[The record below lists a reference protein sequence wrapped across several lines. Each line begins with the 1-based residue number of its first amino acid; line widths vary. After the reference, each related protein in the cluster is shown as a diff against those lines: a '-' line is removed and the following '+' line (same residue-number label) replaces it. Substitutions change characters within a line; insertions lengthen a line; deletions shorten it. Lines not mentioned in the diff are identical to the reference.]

1 MSEYDA
7 EVVKYKPKMELLPA
21 PGSPNWETASLV
33 IHGETVIMAKA
44 DGEFNVLHYCRGASA
59 FTKNKYGRKE
69 TASGLQAI
77 ADAQTMLTKNRSVK
91 SATMLVEMYVNY
103 QVNGKSVLMRV
114 SDFIHYL
121 KCKSHT
127 ERSCR
132 GKNCYGKTV
141 QEIRGRIAL
150 GIFDLVELNGK
161 KVNASQLNK
170 LKLLENMLNAK
181 KGAKP
186 VPHCPTPSKPGRFHV
201 LPWIYVGEVS
211 PGTMRKEIT
220 AAWATYKEKL
230 GYEGLVVYA
239 DSTFK
244 VKPEVEIDAVIV
256 GLNKNDGYS
265 KHLGTSVK
273 LAVMKDK
280 NTFVEIGDVASGISI
295 KMRAFL
301 WNFRRQYPLDETT
314 ESAYM
319 KPLFVVKILMT
330 DFFNKDMPMWKLVNG
345 RRVQLGLY
353 PSITMRHPKLVDI
366 RQDKSCALPD
376 VGIDQLAIIK
386 G

>member
-7 EVVKYKPKMELLPA
+7 EVIKYKPKMELLPA
-21 PGSPNWETASLV
+21 PSSPNWDTASVV

-44 DGEFNVLHYCRGASA
+44 DGEFNVLHYHRGATT

-77 ADAQTMLTKNRSVK
+77 ADAQAMLAKSRSVK
-91 SATMLVEMYVNY
+91 SAKMLVEMYVNY
-103 QVNGKSVLMRV
+103 QVNGKNVLMRV

-121 KCKSHT
+121 KGKSHT
-127 ERSCR
+127 EQSCR

-150 GIFDLVELNGK
+150 GIFDIVELNGK
-161 KVNASQLNK
+161 KVNAAQLNK
-170 LKLLENMLNAK
+170 LKLLENMLNVK
-181 KGAKP
+181 KGA
-186 VPHCPTPSKPGRFHV
+186 KPGRFHV

-295 KMRAFL
+295 KMRAYL
-301 WNFRRQYPLDETT
+301 WNFKRKFPLDET
-314 ESAYM
+314 SQVAYM
-319 KPLFVVKILMT
+319 KPLFVVKVFMT
-330 DFFNKDMPMWKLVNG
+330 DFFLKDMPMWKLVNG
-345 RRVQLGLY
+345 RRVELGLY
-353 PSITMRHPKLVDI
+353 PSITMRHPKLVSI
-366 RQDKSCALPD
+366 RDDKSVAVED
-376 VGIDQLAIIK
+376 VGVQQLQIIK